1 MDARVCRVLPDVPAI
16 DRAFDY
22 LVLAEMRDQVHI
34 GTIVR
39 VPLHGRRVRGWV
51 VGLDVEPATTR
62 DRTLPL
68 HSVVS
73 AGPPADVVDLTEW
86 AAWRWAGPRAAFLR
100 AASPPNNLRTTG
112 APEVHAAIFP
122 PRPAPMTVPMLL
134 PEGVHRVVRWPPARE
149 RSELVCALAAPEG
162 STIVI
167 AASAAESRALASDL
181 EAEGRHVVML
191 RGDQSAAD
199 RTAAWNDARH
209 GACIV
214 VGGRIAIFAPVP
226 DLHAVVV
233 LDDLDE
239 ALEEE
244 RTPSWHAFDLA
255 VERTRRGGARLDV
268 VSPAPGAQA
277 VAVADVIAGPEPRIE
292 HDGWARLEVVD
303 LRSEPPGSTFMST
316 GLANALHRALAD
328 GGRALCV
335 LNRRG
340 RARLL
345 ACQKCGELARC
356 ERCDAAVQEVAGGL
370 ECPRCGDQAKGFCT
384 HCGAASLR
392 PRKLGVVRV
401 REHLAALVP
410 RANVVAV
417 ETGSAPL
424 PAFDVAIGTEA
435 VLHRAPDDPQR
446 PIRLVAFIDLDQE
459 LLAPRFRAEEQA
471 LWLLVR
477 ASRRVGGRSD
487 GGVVLVQT
495 RMPAHPVVVAASD
508 GDPVALL
515 ETDLAR
521 RRALH
526 YPPFGGMAELSGDAT
541 AVDAACAE
549 LQRHLTTVT
558 VLGPTNGRALLR
570 APTVDELCD
579 ALATAD
585 LGPARAQGR
594 LRVDVDPRRV

>member
-22 LVLAEMRDQVHI
+22 LVPAEMRDDVHI

-39 VPLHGRRVRGWV
+39 VPLHGRRVRGWAL
-51 VGLDVEPATTR
+51 GLDVEPATTR

-68 HSVVS
+68 IAVVS
-73 AGPPADVVDLTEW
+73 AGPPADVVDLAEW

-100 AASPPNNLRTTG
+100 AASPPNNLRATG
-112 APEVHAAIFP
+112 APEVHAAVFP
-122 PRPAPMTVPMLL
+122 PQATPMAVPD
-134 PEGVHRVVRWPPARE
+134 GARRVVRWPPARE
-149 RSELVCALAAPEG
+149 RNELVGALAASEG

-167 AASAAESRALASDL
+167 AASAAESRALATLL

-199 RTAAWNDARH
+199 RTAAWDDARH
-209 GACIV
+209 GACVV

-244 RTPSWHAFDLA
+244 RAPSWHAFDLA
-255 VERTRRGGARLDV
+255 VERTRRCGARLDV

-277 VAVADVIAGPEPRIE
+277 VAVADVIAGPEARIE
-292 HDGWARLEVVD
+292 RDGWARLEVVD

-316 GLANALHRALAD
+316 GLADALHRALAD

-345 ACQKCGELARC
+345 VCQKCGELARC
-356 ERCDAAVQEVAGGL
+356 ERCEAAVQEGAGGH
-370 ECPRCGDQAKGFCT
+370 ECPRCGDRAKGFCT

-435 VLHRAPDDPQR
+435 VLHRAPRDPQH

-459 LLAPRFRAEEQA
+459 LLAPRYRAEEQA

-477 ASRRVGGRSD
+477 ASRCVGGRGD

-495 RMPAHPVVVAASD
+495 RMPAHPVVTAASD
-508 GDPVALL
+508 GDPAPLL

-558 VLGPTNGRALLR
+558 VLGPTNGLALLR

-579 ALATAD
+579 ALATAN
-585 LGPARAQGR
+585 LGPARTQGR

>member
-16 DRAFDY
+16 GRVFDY
-22 LVLAEMRDQVHI
+22 LVPAEMRDSVHI

-51 VGLDVEPATTR
+51 LGLDVEPAITR

-68 HSVVS
+68 HAVVS
-73 AGPPADVVDLTEW
+73 AGPPADVVELTEW
-86 AAWRWAGPRAAFLR
+86 AAWRWAGPRVAFLR
-100 AASPPNNLRTTG
+100 AASPPNNLRATG
-112 APEVHAAIFP
+112 APEVHAAVFP
-122 PRPAPMTVPMLL
+122 TCAAPIPV
-134 PEGVHRVVRWPPARE
+134 PEGDRRVLRWPPARE
-149 RSELVCALAAPEG
+149 RGELVCALAASEG

-167 AASAAESRALASDL
+167 AANAAEARSLAGAL

-199 RTAAWNDARH
+199 RTAAWDDARH
-209 GACIV
+209 GACVV

-239 ALEEE
+239 GLEEE
-244 RTPSWHAFDLA
+244 RTPSWHAFDIA
-255 VERTRRGGARLDV
+255 VERTRRSDARLDV

-277 VAVADVIAGPEPRIE
+277 VVVAAVITSPERRIE
-292 HDGWARLEVVD
+292 RDGWARLEVVD
-303 LRSEPPGSTFMST
+303 LRSEPPGSTFLST
-316 GLANALHRALAD
+316 ALASALHRALTD

-345 ACQKCGELARC
+345 VCRTCGELARC
-356 ERCDAAVQEVAGGL
+356 ERCEAAVQEVAGGHA
-370 ECPRCGDQAKGFCT
+370 CPRCGDRAKGFCT
-384 HCGAASLR
+384 HCGAAALR

-435 VLHRAPDDPQR
+435 VLHRAPDDPEH
-446 PIRLVAFIDLDQE
+446 PIRLVAFLDLDQE
-459 LLAPRFRAEEQA
+459 LLAPRYRAEEQA

-477 ASRRVGGRSD
+477 ASRRVGGRSQ

-495 RMPAHPVVVAASD
+495 RMPAHPVVTAASD

-526 YPPFGGMAELSGDAT
+526 YPPFGGMAELSGDAA

-549 LQRHLTTVT
+549 LQRHLSTVT

-570 APTVDELCD
+570 APTVEDLCD
-579 ALATAD
+579 ALAASD
-585 LGPARAQGR
+585 LGPARSLGR